1 MMYCQLVSGLPFES
15 PKTTSGKFD
24 LLREGRMR
32 QVVISS
38 AVRTAIGNFLG
49 GLSAFSATELGGKVI
64 EEAVKRSKI
73 RKEDVDEVIM
83 GNVLPFGLG
92 QNPARQAM
100 IKAGLPMSGGAITVN
115 KVCGSGLKAV
125 MLAAQAIAAGD
136 ADVIVAGGM
145 ESMTRTP
152 YYLENARTGYRLWDG
167 KLVDGMVH
175 DGLWDV
181 VNDYHMGY
189 TAEIQSKKF
198 NISREE
204 QDRFAYESNLRAIE
218 AIRNGTFKQEIL
230 PISVP
235 SKKGDPVLFDTDEGP
250 RDTDLKS
257 MARLKSV
264 FKEGGVVTAG
274 NSSKISDGA
283 SALVVMSDEKARALG
298 VKPTVRVG
306 AQAATGVELE
316 DVLVA
321 PIQSIPKVLK
331 KAGLSLKDIDLF
343 EINEAFSAT
352 TVAVIKTLGIDRER
366 VNVHGGAVALG
377 HPIGASGARILTTLL
392 YAMKEKGAKR
402 GMASL
407 CLGGAEAV
415 SLIVELV

>member
-1 MMYCQLVSGLPFES
+1 MKE
-15 PKTTSGKFD
+15 
-24 LLREGRMR
+24 
-32 QVVISS
+32 VVITS

-49 GLSAFSATELGGKVI
+49 ALSPFSATELGGKVI

-73 RKEDVDEVIM
+73 EKKDVDEVIM

-125 MLAAQAIAAGD
+125 MLATQIIKAGD
-136 ADVIVAGGM
+136 AEVIVAGGM
-145 ESMTRTP
+145 ENMSRVP

-181 VNDYHMGY
+181 VSDYHMGY
-189 TAEIQSKKF
+189 TAEIQSIKF
-198 NISREE
+198 NIKREE
-204 QDRFAYESNLRAIE
+204 QDQFAYESNLNAMK
-218 AIRNGTFKQEIL
+218 AIREGKFKGEIL
-230 PISVP
+230 PISIP
-235 SKKGDPVLFDTDEGP
+235 SKRGEPIIFDTDEGP
-250 RDTDLKS
+250 RDTDLES
-257 MARLKSV
+257 MGKLKSV
-264 FKEGGVVTAG
+264 FKEGGVVTAA

-283 SALVVMSDEKARALG
+283 GALVLMSKEKAQALG
-298 VKPTVRVG
+298 VKPIAKVG
-306 AQAATGVELE
+306 AQAEAGVELE

-331 KAGLSLKDIDLF
+331 KAGLSIKDIDLF

-352 TVAVIKTLGIDRER
+352 TVAIFKTLGIEREK
-366 VNVHGGAVALG
+366 VNVHGGAVAMG
-377 HPIGASGARILTTLL
+377 HPIGASGARVLITLL
-392 YAMKEKGAKR
+392 HAMKERGVKR

-415 SLIVELV
+415 SLIVEQL

>member
-1 MMYCQLVSGLPFES
+1 M
-15 PKTTSGKFD
+15 
-24 LLREGRMR
+24 RE
-32 QVVISS
+32 VVITS
-38 AVRTAIGNFLG
+38 AVRTAIGNFMGALAS
-49 GLSAFSATELGGKVI
+49 LSATDLGGKVI
-64 EEAVKRSKI
+64 EEAVRRSNIQKQ
-73 RKEDVDEVIM
+73 DVDGVIM

-100 IKAGLPMSGGAITVN
+100 IKAGLPMSGGALTIN

-125 MLAAQAIAAGD
+125 MLAAQIIGIKD

-175 DGLWDV
+175 DGLWDL
-181 VNDYHMGY
+181 VNDYHMGF

-204 QDRFAYESNLRAIE
+204 QDQFSFESNQKAMRATRE
-218 AIRNGTFKQEIL
+218 GKFKEEIL
-230 PISVP
+230 PLSLP
-235 SKKGDPVLFDTDEGP
+235 PKKGEPTTFAIDEGP
-250 RDTDLKS
+250 RETDLPTLG
-257 MARLKSV
+257 RLKSV
-264 FKEGGVVTAG
+264 FKEDGVVTAG

-283 SALVVMSDEKARALG
+283 SAVVVMSKEKATSLG
-298 VKPTVRVG
+298 IGPMIRIV
-306 AQAATGVELE
+306 AQAEAGVELE

-321 PIQSIPKVLK
+321 PIQSIPKALK
-331 KAGLSLKDIDLF
+331 KAGLAVKDIDLF
-343 EINEAFSAT
+343 EINEAFAAT
-352 TVAVIKTLGIDRER
+352 TVAVYKTLGIDPQR

-392 YAMKEKGAKR
+392 HAMKDRQVKR

-415 SLIVELV
+415 SLIVERA

>member
-1 MMYCQLVSGLPFES
+1 MTE
-15 PKTTSGKFD
+15 
-24 LLREGRMR
+24 
-32 QVVISS
+32 VVITS

-49 GLSAFSATELGGKVI
+49 ALSPFSATELGGKVI
-64 EEAVKRSKI
+64 EEAVRRSKI
-73 RKEDVDEVIM
+73 QKSDVDEVIM

-125 MLAAQAIAAGD
+125 MLAAQAILAGD
-136 ADVIVAGGM
+136 AEVIVAGGM
-145 ESMTRTP
+145 ENMSRVP

-189 TAEIQSKKF
+189 TAEIQSIKF
-198 NISREE
+198 NVSREE
-204 QDRFAYESNLRAIE
+204 QDRFAHESNLKAMK
-218 AIRNGTFKQEIL
+218 AIREGKFKEEIL
-230 PISVP
+230 PLSIP
-235 SKKGDPVLFDTDEGP
+235 SKKGDPVVFDTDEGP
-250 RDTDLKS
+250 RNTDLNS
-257 MARLKSV
+257 MAKLKSV
-264 FKEGGVVTAG
+264 FKDRGVVTAA

-283 SALVVMSDEKARALG
+283 SALVLMSKDKAQALG
-298 VKPTVRVG
+298 VKPMAKVG
-306 AQAATGVELE
+306 AQAAAGVELE

-321 PIQSIPKVLK
+321 PIQSIPKCLK
-331 KAGLSLKDIDLF
+331 KAGLSLKEIDLF

-352 TVAVIKTLGIDRER
+352 TVAIFKTLGISEEK
-366 VNVHGGAVALG
+366 VNVNGGAVAIG
-377 HPIGASGARILTTLL
+377 HPIGASGARVLTTLL
-392 YAMKEKGAKR
+392 YAMKDRGAQR

-415 SLIVELV
+415 SLTVERIE

>member
-1 MMYCQLVSGLPFES
+1 
-15 PKTTSGKFD
+15 
-24 LLREGRMR
+24 MR
-32 QVVISS
+32 DVVITS
-38 AVRTAIGNFLG
+38 AVRTATGNFLG
-49 GLSAFSATELGGKVI
+49 ALSSFSATELGGKVI
-64 EEAVKRSKI
+64 EEAVRRSRIDK
-73 RKEDVDEVIM
+73 KEVDEVIM

-100 IKAGLPMSGGAITVN
+100 IKAGLPMSAGAITVN

-125 MLAAQAIAAGD
+125 MLAAQAIMVGD

-145 ESMTRTP
+145 ESMSRAP
-152 YYLENARTGYRLWDG
+152 YYLDNARTGYRLWDG

-175 DGLWDV
+175 DGLWDI

-204 QDRFAYESNLRAIE
+204 QDQFAYESNLKATK
-218 AIRNGTFKQEIL
+218 AIREGTFKEEIL
-230 PISVP
+230 PIALP
-235 SKKGDPVLFDTDEGP
+235 SKKGEPALFEADEGP
-250 RDTDLKS
+250 RDPDLKS
-257 MARLKSV
+257 MAKLKPV
-264 FKEGGVVTAG
+264 FKGDGVVTAA

-283 SALVVMSDEKARALG
+283 SALLVMSKEKAQSLG
-298 VKPTVRVG
+298 VTPMVRVG
-306 AQAATGVELE
+306 AQAAVGVELE

-343 EINEAFSAT
+343 EINEAFAAT
-352 TVAVIKTLGIDRER
+352 TVAIIKTLGIDKEK
-366 VNVHGGAVALG
+366 VNVRGGAVALG
-377 HPIGASGARILTTLL
+377 HPIGASGARVLTTLL
-392 YAMKEKGAKR
+392 YVMKERGAKR

-415 SLIVELV
+415 SLIVEQI

>member
-1 MMYCQLVSGLPFES
+1 MTE
-15 PKTTSGKFD
+15 
-24 LLREGRMR
+24 
-32 QVVISS
+32 VVITS

-49 GLSAFSATELGGKVI
+49 ALSPFSATELGGKVI
-64 EEAVKRSKI
+64 EEAVRRSRI
-73 RKEDVDEVIM
+73 QKEDVDEVIM
-83 GNVLPFGLG
+83 GNVLPCGLG

-100 IKAGLPMSGGAITVN
+100 IRAGLPMSGGAITVN

-125 MLAAQAIAAGD
+125 MLAAQVVLAGD
-136 ADVIVAGGM
+136 AEVIVAGGM
-145 ESMTRTP
+145 ENMSRVP

-167 KLVDGMVH
+167 KLVDGMVR

-189 TAEIQSKKF
+189 TAEIQSVKF

-204 QDRFAYESNLRAIE
+204 QDRFAHESNHRSME
-218 AIRNGTFKQEIL
+218 SIREGKFKEEIVPL
-230 PISVP
+230 SVP
-235 SKKGDPVLFDTDEGP
+235 AKKGEPTVFDTDEGP
-250 RDTDLKS
+250 RETDLKS
-257 MARLKSV
+257 MAKLKSV
-264 FKEGGVVTAG
+264 FKDGGVVTAA

-283 SALVVMSDEKARALG
+283 SALVLMSKEKARALG
-298 VKPTVRVG
+298 IKPMARVG
-306 AQAATGVELE
+306 AQAAAGVALE

-321 PIQSIPKVLK
+321 PLQSIPKCLK

-352 TVAVIKTLGIDRER
+352 TVAIFKTLGIDREM
-366 VNVHGGAVALG
+366 VNVHGGAVAIG

-392 YAMKEKGAKR
+392 YAMRNRGVRR

-415 SLIVELV
+415 SLIVEQV

>member
-1 MMYCQLVSGLPFES
+1 M
-15 PKTTSGKFD
+15 
-24 LLREGRMR
+24 RE
-32 QVVISS
+32 VVITS
-38 AVRTAIGNFLG
+38 AVRTPIGNFLG
-49 GLSAFSATELGGKVI
+49 TLSSFSATDLGGWVI
-64 EEAVKRSKI
+64 EEAVKKSRI
-73 RKEDVDEVIM
+73 PKEAVDEVIM

-125 MLAAQAIAAGD
+125 MLAAQAIMVGD
-136 ADVIVAGGM
+136 AEVIVAGGM
-145 ESMTRTP
+145 ESMSRTP

-167 KLVDGMVH
+167 KLVDGMVR

-181 VNDYHMGY
+181 VNDYPMGF

-204 QDRFAYESNLRAIE
+204 QDQFAYESNTKALK
-218 AIRNGTFKQEIL
+218 AIREGKFKEEIL
-230 PISVP
+230 PVPIP
-235 SKKGDPVLFDTDEGP
+235 SKKGEPTLFEMDEGP
-250 RDTDLKS
+250 RDPDLQA
-257 MARLKSV
+257 MAKLKPV
-264 FKEGGVVTAG
+264 FKEDGVVTAA

-283 SALVVMSDEKARALG
+283 SALVLMSKEKAQSLG
-298 VKPTVRVG
+298 VNPIVRVG
-306 AQAATGVELE
+306 AQGAAGVELE

-321 PIQSIPKVLK
+321 PIRSIPKVLK
-331 KAGLSLKDIDLF
+331 KAGLSVEDIDLF
-343 EINEAFSAT
+343 EINEAFAAT
-352 TVAVIKTLGIDRER
+352 TLAVIKTLGIDKNK

-377 HPIGASGARILTTLL
+377 HPIGASGARVLTTLI
-392 YAMKEKGAKR
+392 YAMKDRGAKR

-415 SLIVELV
+415 SLIVEQI

>member
-1 MMYCQLVSGLPFES
+1 M
-15 PKTTSGKFD
+15 
-24 LLREGRMR
+24 RE
-32 QVVISS
+32 VVITS
-38 AVRTAIGNFLG
+38 AVRTAVGNFLG
-49 GLSAFSATELGGKVI
+49 ALSSFSATELGGKVI
-64 EEAVKRSKI
+64 EESVRRSKI
-73 RKEDVDEVIM
+73 QKQDVDEVIM

-125 MLAAQAIAAGD
+125 MLAAQVIQAGD
-136 ADVIVAGGM
+136 AEVIVAGGM
-145 ESMTRTP
+145 ESMSRTP

-175 DGLWDV
+175 DGLWDL

-189 TAEIQSKKF
+189 TAEIQSIKF

-204 QDRFAYESNLRAIE
+204 QDQFAHESNARAMK
-218 AIRNGTFKQEIL
+218 AIQEGTFRDEIL
-230 PISVP
+230 SVSIP
-235 SKKGDPVLFDTDEGP
+235 SKKGEAVLFDTDEGP
-250 RDTDLKS
+250 RETDLRS

-264 FKEGGVVTAG
+264 FKKDGVVTAA

-283 SALVVMSDEKARALG
+283 SALVVMSNEKARALG
-298 VKPTVRVG
+298 IKPMAKVG
-306 AQAATGVELE
+306 AQAGAGVDLE

-321 PIQSIPKVLK
+321 PIQSIPKCLK
-331 KAGLSLKDIDLF
+331 KAGLRLQDIDLF

-352 TVAVIKTLGIDRER
+352 TVAIFKTLGIARDK
-366 VNVHGGAVALG
+366 VNVHGGAVAIG

-392 YAMKEKGAKR
+392 YAMKQRGAGR

-415 SLIVELV
+415 SLIVEQI

>member
-1 MMYCQLVSGLPFES
+1 MI
-15 PKTTSGKFD
+15 T
-24 LLREGRMR
+24 
-32 QVVISS
+32 S

-49 GLSAFSATELGGKVI
+49 GLSSFSATDLGGKVI

-73 RKEDVDEVIM
+73 RKEDIDEVIM
-83 GNVLPFGLG
+83 GNVLPHGLG

-100 IKAGLPMSGGAITVN
+100 IKAGIPMSGGAITVN

-125 MLAAQAIAAGD
+125 MLAAQAIVAGD
-136 ADVIVAGGM
+136 AEVIVAGGM
-145 ESMTRTP
+145 ESMSRTP
-152 YYLENARTGYRLWDG
+152 YYLEDARTGYRLWDG

-198 NISREE
+198 DISREE
-204 QDRFAYESNLRAIE
+204 QDQFAYESNVKAMKATQE
-218 AIRNGTFKQEIL
+218 GKFKQEIL
-230 PISVP
+230 SIAIP
-235 SKKGDPVLFDTDEGP
+235 SKKGEPVIFNIDEGP

-264 FKEGGVVTAG
+264 FKEGGVVTAA

-283 SALVVMSDEKARALG
+283 SALVVMSKEKARALG
-298 VKPTVRVG
+298 VEPMAKVG
-306 AQAATGVELE
+306 AQAAAGVELE

-331 KAGLSLKDIDLF
+331 KAGLSITDIDLF

-352 TVAVIKTLGIDRER
+352 TVAVIKALGIDKNK
-366 VNVHGGAVALG
+366 VNVRGGAVALG
-377 HPIGASGARILTTLL
+377 HPIGASGARILTTML
-392 YAMKEKGAKR
+392 YAMRERGARR

-407 CLGGAEAV
+407 CLGGGEAV
-415 SLIVELV
+415 SLIVERT

>member
-1 MMYCQLVSGLPFES
+1 MTE
-15 PKTTSGKFD
+15 
-24 LLREGRMR
+24 
-32 QVVISS
+32 VVITS

-49 GLSAFSATELGGKVI
+49 ALSPFSATELGGKVI
-64 EEAVKRSKI
+64 EEAVRRSKI
-73 RKEDVDEVIM
+73 QQKDVDEVIM

-125 MLAAQAIAAGD
+125 MLAAQAILAGD
-136 ADVIVAGGM
+136 AEVIVAGGM
-145 ESMTRTP
+145 ENMSRVP

-189 TAEIQSKKF
+189 TAEIQSIKF
-198 NISREE
+198 NVSREE
-204 QDRFAYESNLRAIE
+204 QDRFAHESNLKAMK
-218 AIRNGTFKQEIL
+218 AIREGKFKEEIL
-230 PISVP
+230 PLSIP
-235 SKKGDPVLFDTDEGP
+235 SKKGDPVVFDTDEGP

-257 MARLKSV
+257 MAKLKSV
-264 FKEGGVVTAG
+264 FKESGVVTAA

-283 SALVVMSDEKARALG
+283 SALVLMSKEKALALG
-298 VKPTVRVG
+298 AKPMAKVG
-306 AQAATGVELE
+306 AQAAAGVELE

-321 PIQSIPKVLK
+321 PIQSIPKCLK
-331 KAGLSLKDIDLF
+331 KAGLSLKEIDLF

-352 TVAVIKTLGIDRER
+352 TVAIFKTLGIPEEK
-366 VNVHGGAVALG
+366 VNVRGGAVAIG
-377 HPIGASGARILTTLL
+377 HPIGASGARVLTTLL
-392 YAMKEKGAKR
+392 YAMKDGGAKR

-415 SLIVELV
+415 SLIVEQM

>member
-1 MMYCQLVSGLPFES
+1 MKE
-15 PKTTSGKFD
+15 
-24 LLREGRMR
+24 
-32 QVVISS
+32 VVITS

-49 GLSAFSATELGGKVI
+49 ALSPFSATELGGKVI
-64 EEAVKRSKI
+64 EEAVRRSRIQK
-73 RKEDVDEVIM
+73 KDVDEVIM

-125 MLAAQAIAAGD
+125 MLAAQAILAGD

-145 ESMTRTP
+145 ENMSRVP

-189 TAEIQSKKF
+189 TAEIQSIKF
-198 NISREE
+198 SISREE
-204 QDRFAYESNLRAIE
+204 QDQFALESNLRSIQARRE
-218 AIRNGTFKQEIL
+218 GKLKEEIL
-230 PISVP
+230 PLSIP
-235 SKKGDPVLFDTDEGP
+235 SKKGEPTVFDTDEGP
-250 RDTDLKS
+250 RETDLKS
-257 MARLKSV
+257 MAKLKSV
-264 FKEGGVVTAG
+264 FKEGGVVTAA

-283 SALVVMSDEKARALG
+283 SALVLMSKDKALALG
-298 VKPTVRVG
+298 VKPMAKVG
-306 AQAATGVELE
+306 AQAAAGVELE

-321 PIQSIPKVLK
+321 PIQSIPKCLK
-331 KAGLSLKDIDLF
+331 KAGLSLKEIDLF

-352 TVAVIKTLGIDRER
+352 TVAIFKTLGIDEEK
-366 VNVHGGAVALG
+366 VNVHGGAVAIG
-377 HPIGASGARILTTLL
+377 HPIGASGARVLTTLL
-392 YAMKEKGAKR
+392 YAMKDRGAKR

-415 SLIVELV
+415 SLIVEQI

>member
-1 MMYCQLVSGLPFES
+1 
-15 PKTTSGKFD
+15 
-24 LLREGRMR
+24 
-32 QVVISS
+32 
-38 AVRTAIGNFLG
+38 
-49 GLSAFSATELGGKVI
+49 
-64 EEAVKRSKI
+64 
-73 RKEDVDEVIM
+73 
-83 GNVLPFGLG
+83 
-92 QNPARQAM
+92 
-100 IKAGLPMSGGAITVN
+100 
-115 KVCGSGLKAV
+115 
-125 MLAAQAIAAGD
+125 MLAAQVIMAGD
-136 ADVIVAGGM
+136 AEVVIAGGM
-145 ESMTRTP
+145 ENMSRVP

-189 TAEIQSKKF
+189 TAEIQSIKF

-204 QDRFAYESNLRAIE
+204 QDQFAHESNSKAMK
-218 AIRNGTFKQEIL
+218 AIREGKFKEEIL
-230 PISVP
+230 PIPIP
-235 SKKGDPVLFDTDEGP
+235 SKKGEPIIFDTDEGP

-257 MARLKSV
+257 MAKLKSV
-264 FKEGGVVTAG
+264 FKEGGVVTAA

-283 SALVVMSDEKARALG
+283 SALVLMSKEKAQALG
-298 VKPTVRVG
+298 VRPMAKVG
-306 AQAATGVELE
+306 AQAGAGVELE

-321 PIQSIPKVLK
+321 PIQSIPKALK

-352 TVAVIKTLGIDRER
+352 TVVIFKTLGIDKDK

-377 HPIGASGARILTTLL
+377 HPIGASGARVLTTML
-392 YAMKEKGAKR
+392 YAMKDRGAKR

-415 SLIVELV
+415 SLIVEMT

>member
-1 MMYCQLVSGLPFES
+1 MKE
-15 PKTTSGKFD
+15 
-24 LLREGRMR
+24 
-32 QVVISS
+32 VVITS

-49 GLSAFSATELGGKVI
+49 GLSPFSATDLGARVI

-73 RKEDVDEVIM
+73 KKGDVDEVIM

-125 MLAAQAIAAGD
+125 MLAAQVIMAGD
-136 ADVIVAGGM
+136 AEVIVAGGM
-145 ESMTRTP
+145 ENMSRAP

-181 VNDYHMGY
+181 VNDYHMGF

-204 QDRFAYESNLRAIE
+204 QDQFSYESNLKAMK
-218 AIRNGTFKQEIL
+218 AIREGKFKEEIL
-230 PISVP
+230 PLSIP
-235 SKKGDPVLFDTDEGP
+235 LKKGESVLFETDEGP
-250 RDTDLKS
+250 RVTDLQAMSK
-257 MARLKSV
+257 LKPA

-283 SALVVMSDEKARALG
+283 SALVVMSKEKAQALG
-298 VKPTVRVG
+298 VEPMAKVG
-306 AQAATGVELE
+306 AQAAAGVELE

-321 PIQSIPKVLK
+321 PLQSIPKALK
-331 KAGLSLKDIDLF
+331 KAGLSLRDIDLF
-343 EINEAFSAT
+343 EINEAFAAT
-352 TVAVIKTLGIDRER
+352 TVAIFKTLGIDREK
-366 VNVHGGAVALG
+366 VNVHGGAVAIG
-377 HPIGASGARILTTLL
+377 HPIGASGARVLTTLL
-392 YAMKEKGAKR
+392 YAMKDRGVKR

-407 CLGGAEAV
+407 CLGGGEAV
-415 SLIVELV
+415 SLIVERV

>member
-1 MMYCQLVSGLPFES
+1 M
-15 PKTTSGKFD
+15 
-24 LLREGRMR
+24 RE
-32 QVVISS
+32 VWITS
-38 AVRTAIGNFLG
+38 AVRTAVGNFLG
-49 GLSAFSATELGGKVI
+49 ALSTFSATELGGKVI
-64 EEAVKRSKI
+64 EGAVRRSRI
-73 RKEDVDEVIM
+73 DRKEVDEVIM

-100 IKAGLPMSGGAITVN
+100 IKARLPMSGGAITVN

-125 MLAAQAIAAGD
+125 MLAAQAIMVGD

-145 ESMTRTP
+145 ESMSRAP
-152 YYLENARTGYRLWDG
+152 YYLDNARTGYRLWDG

-198 NISREE
+198 DISRED
-204 QDRFAYESNLRAIE
+204 QDQFAYESNLKAMK
-218 AIRNGTFKQEIL
+218 AIREGKFKNEIL
-230 PISVP
+230 PLPIP
-235 SKKGDPVLFDTDEGP
+235 SKKGELTVFEIDEGP
-250 RDTDLKS
+250 RDPDLKS
-257 MARLKSV
+257 MAKLKPV
-264 FKEGGVVTAG
+264 FKADGVVTAA

-283 SALVVMSDEKARALG
+283 SALVVMSKEKAQSLG
-298 VKPTVRVG
+298 VKPMAKIG
-306 AQAATGVELE
+306 AQAAAGVELE

-343 EINEAFSAT
+343 EINEAFAAT
-352 TVAVIKTLGIDRER
+352 TVAIIKTLGIDKDR
-366 VNVHGGAVALG
+366 VNVRGGAVALG

-392 YAMKEKGAKR
+392 YAMEEWGAKR

-415 SLIVELV
+415 SLIVEKL

>member
-1 MMYCQLVSGLPFES
+1 
-15 PKTTSGKFD
+15 
-24 LLREGRMR
+24 MR
-32 QVVISS
+32 DVVITS

-49 GLSAFSATELGGKVI
+49 TLSSFSATELGGKVI
-64 EEAVKRSKI
+64 EEAVRRSRIDK
-73 RKEDVDEVIM
+73 KEVDEVIM

-100 IKAGLPMSGGAITVN
+100 IKAGLPMSAGAITVN

-125 MLAAQAIAAGD
+125 MLAAQAIIVGD

-145 ESMTRTP
+145 ESMSRAP
-152 YYLENARTGYRLWDG
+152 YYLDNARTGYRLWDG

-175 DGLWDV
+175 DGLWDI

-204 QDRFAYESNLRAIE
+204 QDQFAYESNLKTVK
-218 AIRNGTFKQEIL
+218 AIREGTFKEEIL
-230 PISVP
+230 PISLP
-235 SKKGDPVLFDTDEGP
+235 SKKGEPALFEVDEGP
-250 RDTDLKS
+250 RDPDLKS
-257 MARLKSV
+257 MAKLKPV
-264 FKEGGVVTAG
+264 FKADGVVTAA

-283 SALVVMSDEKARALG
+283 SALVVMSKEKAQTLG
-298 VKPTVRVG
+298 VKPMAKVG
-306 AQAATGVELE
+306 AQASAGVELE

-321 PIQSIPKVLK
+321 PIQSIPRVLK

-343 EINEAFSAT
+343 EINEAFAAT
-352 TVAVIKTLGIDRER
+352 TAAVIKALGIDKNR

-377 HPIGASGARILTTLL
+377 HPIGASGARVLTTLL
-392 YAMKEKGAKR
+392 YAMKERGAKR

-407 CLGGAEAV
+407 CLGGGEAV
-415 SLIVELV
+415 SLIVENI

>member
-1 MMYCQLVSGLPFES
+1 M
-15 PKTTSGKFD
+15 TSRKERTD
-24 LLREGRMR
+24 MRE
-32 QVVISS
+32 VVITS

-49 GLSAFSATELGGKVI
+49 ALSPFSATELGGKVI
-64 EEAVKRSKI
+64 EEAIKRSNIQK
-73 RKEDVDEVIM
+73 RDVDEVIM

-125 MLAAQAIAAGD
+125 MLAAQGILAGD
-136 ADVIVAGGM
+136 AEVIVAGGM
-145 ESMTRTP
+145 ENMSRVP

-167 KLVDGMVH
+167 KLVDGLVH

-189 TAEIQSKKF
+189 TAEIQSVKF

-204 QDRFAYESNLRAIE
+204 QDQFAYESNLRSMK
-218 AIRNGTFKQEIL
+218 AIREGKWKEEIL
-230 PISVP
+230 PISIP
-235 SKKGDPVLFDTDEGP
+235 SKKGEPIVFDTDEGP

-257 MARLKSV
+257 MAKLKSV
-264 FKEGGVVTAG
+264 FKEGGGVTAA
-274 NSSKISDGA
+274 NSSKLSDGA
-283 SALVVMSDEKARALG
+283 SALVLMSKEKALALG
-298 VKPTVRVG
+298 VKPMAKVG
-306 AQAATGVELE
+306 AQAAAGVELE

-321 PIQSIPKVLK
+321 PIQSIPKCLK
-331 KAGLSLKDIDLF
+331 RGGFSLKDIDLF

-352 TVAVIKTLGIDRER
+352 TIAIFKTLGIEREK
-366 VNVHGGAVALG
+366 VNVRGGAVAIG
-377 HPIGASGARILTTLL
+377 HPIGASGARVLTTLL
-392 YAMKEKGAKR
+392 YAMKDRGAGR

-415 SLIVELV
+415 SLIVEQI

>member
-1 MMYCQLVSGLPFES
+1 
-15 PKTTSGKFD
+15 
-24 LLREGRMR
+24 
-32 QVVISS
+32 VVITS

-49 GLSAFSATELGGKVI
+49 AMSSFTATELGGKVI
-64 EEAVKRSKI
+64 EEAVKRSAI

-100 IKAGLPMSGGAITVN
+100 IKARLPMAGGAITIN

-125 MLAAQAIAAGD
+125 MLAAQVIMAGD
-136 ADVIVAGGM
+136 AEVVVAGGM
-145 ESMTRTP
+145 ENMSRVP
-152 YYLENARTGYRLWDG
+152 YYLDHARTGYRLFDG

-181 VNDYHMGY
+181 VNDYHMGF
-189 TAEIQSKKF
+189 TAEIQSIKF

-204 QDRFAYESNLRAIE
+204 QDRFAHESNQKAMK
-218 AIRNGTFKQEIL
+218 AIREGKFKDEIFPIPL
-230 PISVP
+230 PT
-235 SKKGDPVLFDTDEGP
+235 KKGEPTLFDTDEGP
-250 RDTDLKS
+250 RDTDLQALAK
-257 MARLKSV
+257 LKPA

-283 SALVVMSDEKARALG
+283 SALVLMSQEKAQALG
-298 VKPTVRVG
+298 VKPMAKVG
-306 AQAATGVELE
+306 AQAAAGVELE

-321 PIQSIPKVLK
+321 PIQSIPKALK
-331 KAGLSLKDIDLF
+331 KAGLTLKEIDLF

-352 TVAVIKTLGIDRER
+352 TLAIIKALGIDRER
-366 VNVHGGAVALG
+366 VNIKGGAVAIG
-377 HPIGASGARILTTLL
+377 HPIGASGARVLTTML
-392 YAMKEKGAKR
+392 YAMKDSGAKR

-415 SLIVELV
+415 SLIVEII

>member
-1 MMYCQLVSGLPFES
+1 MIE
-15 PKTTSGKFD
+15 
-24 LLREGRMR
+24 
-32 QVVISS
+32 VVITS

-49 GLSAFSATELGGKVI
+49 ALSPFSATELGGKVI
-64 EEAVKRSKI
+64 EEAVRRSKI
-73 RKEDVDEVIM
+73 QREDVDEVIM
-83 GNVLPFGLG
+83 GNVLPCGLG

-125 MLAAQAIAAGD
+125 MLAAQVILAGD
-136 ADVIVAGGM
+136 AEVIVAGGM
-145 ESMTRTP
+145 ENMSRVP

-167 KLVDGMVH
+167 KLVDGMVR

-189 TAEIQSKKF
+189 TAEIQSVKF

-204 QDRFAYESNLRAIE
+204 QDRFAHESNDRSMKS
-218 AIRNGTFKQEIL
+218 IREGKFKEEIVPL
-230 PISVP
+230 SVP
-235 SKKGDPVLFDTDEGP
+235 AKKGEPTVFDTDEGP
-250 RDTDLKS
+250 RETDLKS

-264 FKEGGVVTAG
+264 FKEGGVVTAA

-283 SALVVMSDEKARALG
+283 SALVLMSKEKAQALG
-298 VKPTVRVG
+298 IKPMARVG
-306 AQAATGVELE
+306 AQAAAGVALE

-321 PIQSIPKVLK
+321 PLQSIPKCLK

-352 TVAVIKTLGIDRER
+352 TVAIFKTLGIDREK
-366 VNVHGGAVALG
+366 VNVHGGAVAIG

-392 YAMKEKGAKR
+392 YAMRDRGVRR

-415 SLIVELV
+415 SLIVEQI

>member
-1 MMYCQLVSGLPFES
+1 MGQKERSEM
-15 PKTTSGKFD
+15 
-24 LLREGRMR
+24 RE
-32 QVVISS
+32 VVITS
-38 AVRTAIGNFLG
+38 AVRLPIGNFLG
-49 GLSAFSATELGGKVI
+49 TLSPFSATDLGGWVI
-64 EEAVKRSKI
+64 EEAVKRSGI

-100 IKAGLPMSGGAITVN
+100 IKAGLPMSGGAITIN

-125 MLAAQAIAAGD
+125 MLAAQVIMAGD
-136 ADVIVAGGM
+136 AEVIVAGGM
-145 ESMTRTP
+145 ESMSRTP
-152 YYLENARTGYRLWDG
+152 YYLDNARTGYRLWDG

-181 VNDYHMGY
+181 VNDYAMGF

-204 QDRFAYESNLRAIE
+204 QDQFAFESNARAMK
-218 AIRNGTFKQEIL
+218 AIREGKFKEEIM
-230 PISVP
+230 PVSIP
-235 SKKGDPVLFDTDEGP
+235 SKKGEPTLFEVDEGP
-250 RDTDLKS
+250 RDSGLQEMAKLKP
-257 MARLKSV
+257 V
-264 FKEGGVVTAG
+264 FKEDGVVTAG

-283 SALVVMSDEKARALG
+283 SALVLMSKEKAKSIGIHPMA
-298 VKPTVRVG
+298 RVG
-306 AQAATGVELE
+306 AQGAAGVELE

-321 PIQSIPKVLK
+321 PIQSIPNVLK
-331 KAGLSLKDIDLF
+331 KAGLPIGEIDLF
-343 EINEAFSAT
+343 EVNEAFAAT
-352 TVAVIKTLGIDRER
+352 TLAVTKTLGIDKNK

-392 YAMKEKGAKR
+392 YAMKDRGAKR

-415 SLIVELV
+415 SLIVEAI